1 MSDDLSTDTRLAV
14 HEAVCA
20 ERYDGISTTLK
31 RHEGYFKFIIGGTV
45 VQLLAAI
52 GYVFSLAIGKVLG

>member
-1 MSDDLSTDTRLAV
+1 MSDELSTSAKLAT

-20 ERYDGISTTLK
+20 ERYSGISKTLG

-45 VQLLAAI
+45 VQLLAAM
-52 GYVFSLAIGKVLG
+52 GYVLSLAMSKVLG